1 MSISQKTAWIQL
13 SIFSLLI
20 ITWAVLFGINGT
32 VFFWQDET
40 VKDVFYYTCAGAF
53 AVVFGLNLTVGI
65 ATRGRSV
72 LNDERDRA
80 VFRGASYW
88 AAGITLVLVL
98 AALVALTIVYMNRD
112 SATVSVYFPLFI
124 VLVACAVLMLVQAL
138 ASVIIYARGVHHG

>member
-72 LNDERDRA
+72 LNDERDRT
-80 VFRGASYW
+80 VFRSAFYW

-98 AALVALTIVYMNRD
+98 AALVALTIVYMNRE
-112 SATVSVYFPLFI
+112 STTVSVYFPLFI

-138 ASVIIYARGVHHG
+138 ASVIIFARGVHHG